1 MANLNRRTLLTA
13 SGALSLAAVL
23 AACADT
29 GADGQAVS
37 ASTDGGF
44 AASAGYD
51 TAISSGPVA
60 ADDVVAASAWA
71 SAVKQAGVLRVGGV
85 KTSQVFSLEDPA
97 TGKVTGFDAALS
109 QALARYILGGDDP
122 YALTELTVVTSDT
135 RETLLE
141 NGSVDAVFATYT
153 ITPAR
158 AEKISFAGPY
168 YSSGQA
174 VLVRAENTGITGV
187 DTLAGR
193 TVAVQ
198 SNSSSGPALDEA
210 APEAQQVQF
219 EAHTDCV
226 AALEAGQVEAYVVD
240 HSLLLSTLLGN
251 DGLKI
256 VGEPFTQDP
265 YGIGLPK
272 GSDAQAFVN
281 TFLTTIESDGTWEA
295 IWRATIGTVLDE
307 SEAPEPPAIGS
318 VPGSEPA

>member
-1 MANLNRRTLLTA
+1 MAILNRRTLITA
-13 SGALSLAAVL
+13 SGTLSLAAVL

-29 GADGQAVS
+29 GADGQALSEATTVGSDYDS
-37 ASTDGGF
+37 AIT
-44 AASAGYD
+44 
-51 TAISSGPVA
+51 SGPVA
-60 ADDVVAASAWA
+60 PQEVVAASAWA
-71 SAVKQAGVLRVGGV
+71 SAVKRAGVLRVGGV

-97 TGKVTGFDAALS
+97 TGRVTGFDAALS
-109 QALARYILGGDDP
+109 QVLARYILGGDDP
-122 YALTELTVVTSDT
+122 HALTELTVVTSDT

-153 ITPAR
+153 ITPER
-158 AEKISFAGPY
+158 AQKIAFAGPY

-174 VLVRAENTGITGV
+174 VLVRAGNTEITGV
-187 DTLAGR
+187 DTLAGH

-198 SNSSSGPALDEA
+198 SGSSSGPALDVA
-210 APEAQQVQF
+210 VPEARQVQF

-240 HSLLLSTLLGN
+240 HSLLLSTVLGH
-251 DGLKI
+251 DGLVI

-281 TFLTTIESDGTWEA
+281 TFLEAIEADGTWDA
-295 IWRATIGTVLDE
+295 IWRATIGAVLGQDQV
-307 SEAPEPPAIGS
+307 PTPPVIGS
-318 VPGSEPA
+318 VPGSETA